1 MSRPTTVHR
10 IGLFIGITYLL
21 ALLIALVLPDTSD
34 AAPVLSVFVPVISAA
49 IVISLAAPARRRRAE
64 WRQVGLSRAG
74 LTGWLPALL
83 AVVAVAVVSFGA
95 AQLLGVAR
103 FRAIPESFVDGFVV
117 ELVLVTVLILG
128 EEIGWR
134 GFLLFRLAQVTTL
147 RRAALVTGLAHG
159 LFHLPLYLLSTTY
172 EAVGSRWLIVPVAM
186 AVITLAG
193 VFYAW
198 LRLTSGSIWPV
209 AFAHSAFNTVFGT
222 LTAAA
227 AASSPAALAYVAG
240 EGGVVTLAAVALVAW
255 WLLRR
260 SAVFN
265 KDTPIA
271 RAATRPSPLQPVT
284 PAAGSVCR

>member
-1 MSRPTTVHR
+1 
-10 IGLFIGITYLL
+10 
-21 ALLIALVLPDTSD
+21 
-34 AAPVLSVFVPVISAA
+34 
-49 IVISLAAPARRRRAE
+49 
-64 WRQVGLSRAG
+64 
-74 LTGWLPALL
+74 LPALL

-95 AQLLGVAR
+95 AWFLGVAR
-103 FRAIPESFVDGFVV
+103 FRGLPGSFLDGFVV

-147 RRAALVTGLAHG
+147 RRAALLTGLAHG
-159 LFHLPLYLLSTTY
+159 LFHLPLYLLSASY
-172 EAVGSRWLIVPVAM
+172 EPVGSRWVIVPVAM

-209 AFAHSAFNTVFGT
+209 AFAHSAFNTVFGSM
-222 LTAAA
+222 TAAA

-240 EGGVVTLAAVALVAW
+240 EGGVVTLAAIALVAW

-265 KDTPIA
+265 KDDRLA
-271 RAATRPSPLQPVT
+271 RAATRPRPLQPVAQAAPT
-284 PAAGSVCR
+284 PAAGDGPTGG